1 MFFSKDTTNFFLC
14 RCKKNKV
21 FLPLPKVN
29 NLVWY
34 TSSKLCNKI
43 LCVIVSR
50 DLVGWICNMRV
61 EQIQIT
67 VGIRAS
73 FLTTSEGTF
82 HWPIYFLFD
91 FPLTGIIKDLIYQI
105 ILVHLLTDSCCI
117 LFAVSHCMRNFRLQ
131 QIFEVTLDRIVLVQN
146 KAKQGKANYEKW

>member
-1 MFFSKDTTNFFLC
+1 
-14 RCKKNKV
+14 
-21 FLPLPKVN
+21 
-29 NLVWY
+29 
-34 TSSKLCNKI
+34 
-43 LCVIVSR
+43 
-50 DLVGWICNMRV
+50 MRV

-67 VGIRAS
+67 VGIKVS

-82 HWPIYFLFD
+82 HWPICFLFD

-105 ILVHLLTDSCCI
+105 ILVHLLTDCYCI